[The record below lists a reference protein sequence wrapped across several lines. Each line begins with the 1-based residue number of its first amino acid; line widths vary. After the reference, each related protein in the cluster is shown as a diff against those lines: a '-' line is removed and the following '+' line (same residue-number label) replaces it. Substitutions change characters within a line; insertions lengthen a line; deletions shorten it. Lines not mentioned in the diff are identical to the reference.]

1 MVVHHWSDDGMV
13 RYHRRSLYKPKNI
26 FWQRG
31 PLPFHIATSIIQST
45 AHIGGRSNKAR
56 TTFFQERDLSCWT
69 QDMVLC
75 ALAAILLGVI
85 TTHLCQSNESNRF
98 FISTQFWLFYCN
110 LQIQTGHIWLLWGIL
125 VVIFPAE
132 WFILCSKVSAAAGET
147 FSWWLC
153 SCRLPQAA
161 IASSFFK
168 PRALLPPRSTHLLE
182 QFHAIK
188 VPHHAHCTSTPI
200 PISFFKKLNRL
211 FLGVNSEKMETV
223 LPFFVVEEFWKGK

>member
-1 MVVHHWSDDGMV
+1 MIQAKKYFLANGSPTFSYCHFNNPVHWIYWWTVKQGKDYIFSRKGFVVLNPRHGVV
-13 RYHRRSLYKPKNI
+13 RI
-26 FWQRG
+26 G
-31 PLPFHIATSIIQST
+31 LPFSWEWLQPICA
-45 AHIGGRSNKAR
+45 NLMKAI
-56 TTFFQERDLSCWT
+56 D
-69 QDMVLC
+69 
-75 ALAAILLGVI
+75 
-85 TTHLCQSNESNRF
+85 F

-110 LQIQTGHIWLLWGIL
+110 LQIQAGHIWLLWGIL

-200 PISFFKKLNRL
+200 PIGFFFNKIGF
-211 FLGVNSEKMETV
+211 FLG
-223 LPFFVVEEFWKGK
+223 

>member
-1 MVVHHWSDDGMV
+1 MDGQTRQGLHFFKKGICRVEPKTWCCAHW
-13 RYHRRSLYKPKNI
+13 
-26 FWQRG
+26 
-31 PLPFHIATSIIQST
+31 T
-45 AHIGGRSNKAR
+45 
-56 TTFFQERDLSCWT
+56 
-69 QDMVLC
+69 
-75 ALAAILLGVI
+75 AILLGVI

-98 FISTQFWLFYCN
+98 FISTPFWLFYCN
-110 LQIQTGHIWLLWGIL
+110 LQIQAGHIWLLWGIL

-168 PRALLPPRSTHLLE
+168 PRALLPPCSTHLLE

-200 PISFFKKLNRL
+200 PIGFFLKKWKL
-211 FLGVNSEKMETV
+211 FYHFLSLKSSERGNN
-223 LPFFVVEEFWKGK
+223 LSYIFVTYPGSAGW